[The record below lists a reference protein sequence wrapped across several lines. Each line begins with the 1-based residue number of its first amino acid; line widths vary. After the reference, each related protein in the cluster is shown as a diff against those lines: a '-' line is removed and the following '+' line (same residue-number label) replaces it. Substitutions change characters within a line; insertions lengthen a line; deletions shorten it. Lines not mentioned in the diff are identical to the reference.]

1 MGIMKRAY
9 VSSMHALGDAA
20 ERLGIAGALERASPR
35 SRTARWIRS
44 LFAIYRIDQMTKL
57 DLPWWTLDAID
68 RVHRFLRERPAA
80 RVFEYGS
87 GASTIWLA
95 KRAGTVTS
103 VEHDAD
109 WYPVVQEKLSGFPNA
124 HLLHVPADAVRHS
137 DPSYLSI
144 KPGWK
149 GRSFHDYL
157 HAIDDFPGNFDLIVI
172 DGRARTACLG
182 HVAARLAPGGII
194 LFDNSHRPAYRRA
207 IAAAGMQATRTSGLT
222 ACLPYPDETTLL
234 EPQ

>member
-1 MGIMKRAY
+1 MGILKRAY
-9 VSSMHALGDAA
+9 VSSMHAIGDVAQ
-20 ERLGIAGALERASPR
+20 RLGISAALERASPH
-35 SRTARWIRS
+35 SRVARWIRS

-57 DLPWWTLDAID
+57 DLPWWTFDAIERMD
-68 RVHRFLRERPAA
+68 KFLHEHPDA

-95 KRAGTVTS
+95 KRAGSVTS

-109 WYPVVQEKLSGFPNA
+109 WYPIVREKLAGFSNA
-124 HLLHVPADAVRHS
+124 RLLHVPADAVTHP
-137 DPSYLSI
+137 DPAYLSV

-149 GRSFHDYL
+149 GRSFHDYV
-157 HAIDDFPGNFDLIVI
+157 HAIDGVPGSFDLIVI
-172 DGRARTACLG
+172 DGRARTACLD
-182 HVAARLAPGGII
+182 HVADRLAPGGVI

-207 IAAAGMQATRTSGLT
+207 IAAARMKTTRTTGLT

-234 EPQ
+234 QPR